1 MMQHPALLYER
12 LLPVLHWLAPK
23 RVHNS
28 ANDVQKAETLLTA
41 SIIAVVIVFAYA
53 ILYHILKDEVAAQLC
68 WTAAFVIFANAVLY
82 RIFGIL
88 GAARNVLL
96 ITVFCLLFGLSC
108 RLGGIS
114 APTIIWFTVCPAAVI
129 GSGGRKH
136 GFIWS
141 VVVLLAIVGIYFLDV
156 QGYLPKPA
164 VTSLRFL
171 SVISTASFLVTI
183 TLVVT
188 IFEQISTLALSR
200 LDTAIENIRQE
211 KEKAQVTLQS
221 IGDAV
226 ITTDAGMIIDYLN
239 PIAEKLTG
247 WTTADAQGLH
257 MDNVFKI
264 FNEKSGLPAVNPIR
278 ECLEKNGI
286 VEMENHTVLVRRSD
300 RKEFHIEDSAAPIRR
315 QDGSILGAVMVF
327 HDVTDRRMAQSRL
340 QHIAY
345 HDALTGLPNR
355 ALFSKT
361 LSTAI
366 SHARLSG
373 THVAVLFLDLDRF
386 KAINDSLGH
395 VIGDELLVAVAKRLK
410 QCIREND
417 VVCRMGG
424 DEFTAVIKNIESSLS
439 AVGIAEKIIK
449 SISKP
454 FNIQNNVLRVSTSIG
469 ITVYPDDGEN
479 IEVLLKNADTAM
491 YASKDSGRGNF
502 RCYDP
507 AMREKADS
515 RWQMENALHA
525 ALENNEFFL
534 EYQPKLDLDRNVIV
548 GSEALIRWQN
558 AEFGR
563 VMPSDFIPR
572 LEESGGII
580 PVGHWVMKT
589 AIRQAKRWFDIGYPI
604 VVSVNVSARQFK
616 QEGLTGQIRELLSD
630 AGLPAALLQVEIT
643 ESLLMDDAERSG
655 VVIRDLRGMGVKVSL
670 DDFGTGF
677 SSLSYLRRF
686 SIDELKIDRSFI
698 VGMESDETA
707 QTIVKTVIA
716 LGQALG
722 MRVTAEG
729 VETEIQRTHLQQIGC
744 DEIQGYLFSR
754 PLREETFTSFIVQNS
769 LGNPTFRIVEMPNEV
784 TF

>member
-1 MMQHPALLYER
+1 MGQHPALLYEKF
-12 LLPVLHWLAPK
+12 LPVLHWLAPK
-23 RVHNS
+23 QIHDS

-41 SIIAVVIVFAYA
+41 SIIAVVLVFAYA
-53 ILYHILKDEVAAQLC
+53 ILYHVLNDDVAARLC
-68 WTAAFVIFANAVLY
+68 WTAAFVIFANAVLF
-82 RIFGIL
+82 RIFRFL
-88 GAARNVLL
+88 GPARDVLL

-129 GSGGRKH
+129 GCGGRKH
-136 GFIWS
+136 GFTWS
-141 VVVLLAIVGIYFLDV
+141 VVVFLAIIGIYFLDV
-156 QGYLPKPA
+156 QGYLPKPT
-164 VTSLRFL
+164 VTSMRFL
-171 SVISTASFLVTI
+171 SVISTVSFLVTI

-226 ITTDAGMIIDYLN
+226 ITTDAEMIIDYLN
-239 PIAEKLTG
+239 PIAETLTG
-247 WTTADAQGLH
+247 WTSADAKGLH
-257 MDNVFKI
+257 MDDVFNI
-264 FNEKSGLPAVNPIR
+264 FSEKSGLPAVNPIKQ
-278 ECLEKNGI
+278 CLERNDI
-286 VEMENHTVLVRRSD
+286 VEMDNHTILVRRSD
-300 RKEFHIEDSAAPIRR
+300 NREFHIEDSAAPIRHK
-315 QDGSILGAVMVF
+315 DGSILGAVMVF

-355 ALFSKT
+355 AFFSKS

-366 SHARLSG
+366 SHARLTG
-373 THVAVLFLDLDRF
+373 AHVAVLFLDLDRF
-386 KAINDSLGH
+386 KTINDSLGH
-395 VIGDELLVAVAKRLK
+395 SIGDELLIAVAKRLK

-424 DEFTAVIKNIESSLS
+424 DEFTAVINNIESSQS
-439 AVGIAEKIIK
+439 VTRIAEKISE
-449 SISKP
+449 SIGRP
-454 FNIQNNVLRVSTSIG
+454 FNIQNNLLHVSTSIG
-469 ITVYPDDGEN
+469 ITVYPDDGVN
-479 IEVLLKNADTAM
+479 IEALLKNADTAM
-491 YASKDSGRGNF
+491 YVAKYSGRGNY
-502 RCYDP
+502 RYYDMG
-507 AMREKADS
+507 MREKADS
-515 RWQMENALHA
+515 QWQMENALHA

-534 EYQPKLDLDRNVIV
+534 EYQPKLDLGRNIV
-548 GSEALIRWQN
+548 VGGEALIRWQN
-558 AEFGR
+558 PEFGR

-589 AIRQAKRWFDIGYPI
+589 AIYQAKRWFDIGHQI
-604 VVSVNVSARQFK
+604 VVSVNVSVRQFK
-616 QEGLTGQIRELLSD
+616 QEGFTAQISELLAES
-630 AGLPAALLQVEIT
+630 GLPAALLQVEIT
-643 ESLLMDDAERSG
+643 ESLLMDDAERSEI
-655 VVIRDLRGMGVKVSL
+655 VISDLRGMGVKVSL

-698 VGMESDETA
+698 VDMESDETA
-707 QTIVKTVIA
+707 QKIVKTVIA

-729 VETEIQRTHLQQIGC
+729 VETENQQMHLQRIGC
-744 DEIQGYLFSR
+744 DEIQGYFFSR
-754 PLREETFTSFIVQNS
+754 PLREETFTSFIVRHS
-769 LGNPTFRIVEMPNEV
+769 LGNTASSGGVS
-784 TF
+784 

>member
-1 MMQHPALLYER
+1 MVQHSASLYER
-12 LLPVLHWLAPK
+12 FLSVLQRLVPK
-23 RVHNS
+23 RFKYS
-28 ANDVQKAETLLTA
+28 ANDVQKVETFLTA
-41 SIIAVVIVFAYA
+41 SIVALTIVFAYA
-53 ILYHILKDEVAAQLC
+53 ILYYVLKDNVAARLC
-68 WTAAFVIFANAVLY
+68 WIAVFITFANVVLF
-82 RIFGIL
+82 RIFGFL
-88 GAARNVLL
+88 ATARDVLL
-96 ITVFCLLFGLSC
+96 ITIFCLLFGLSC

-129 GSGGRKH
+129 GSGGRKQ
-136 GFIWS
+136 GLTWAAAVFI
-141 VVVLLAIVGIYFLDV
+141 AIVTIYFLDV
-156 QGYLPKPA
+156 QGYLPKPT

-171 SVISTASFLVTI
+171 SVISTISFLVTI

-226 ITTDAGMIIDYLN
+226 ITTDAEMVIDYLN
-239 PIAEKLTG
+239 PIAETLTG
-247 WTTADAQGLH
+247 WTTADAKGLH
-257 MDNVFKI
+257 MDDI
-264 FNEKSGLPAVNPIR
+264 FNIFSETSGLPAVNPIR
-278 ECLEKNGI
+278 ECLEKNSI
-286 VEMENHTVLVRRSD
+286 IEMDNHTILVRHSD
-300 RKEFHIEDSAAPIRR
+300 NKEFHIEDSAAPIRR

-327 HDVTDRRMAQSRL
+327 HDVTERRLAQSRL

-355 ALFSKT
+355 AFFSKT

-366 SHARLSG
+366 SLARLSG

-386 KAINDSLGH
+386 KTINDSLGH
-395 VIGDELLVAVAKRLK
+395 GIGDELLIAVAKRLK

-417 VVCRMGG
+417 LVCRMGG
-424 DEFTAVIKNIESSLS
+424 DEFTAIINNIESPQIV
-439 AVGIAEKIIK
+439 AGIAEKISK
-449 SISKP
+449 SIGKP
-454 FNIQNNVLRVSTSIG
+454 FNIQNNVLHVTTSIG

-479 IEVLLKNADTAM
+479 IEALLKNADTAM
-491 YASKDSGRGNF
+491 YVAKDSGRGNY
-502 RCYDP
+502 RYYDL

-515 RWQMENALHA
+515 QWQMENALHA

-534 EYQPKLDLDRNVIV
+534 EYQPKLDLDRNVVV

-558 AEFGR
+558 PEFGR
-563 VMPSDFIPR
+563 VMPSEFIPK

-580 PVGHWVMKT
+580 SVGHWVMKT
-589 AIRQAKRWFDIGYPI
+589 AIYQAKRWFDSGHPI

-616 QEGLTGQIRELLSD
+616 QQGLTAQISKLLAES
-630 AGLPAALLQVEIT
+630 GLPASLLQVEIT
-643 ESLLMDDAERSG
+643 ESFLMDDAERG
-655 VVIRDLRGMGVKVSL
+655 EVVIRDLREMGVLVAL

-698 VGMESDETA
+698 VDMESNETA
-707 QTIVKTVIA
+707 QKIVEIVIA

-729 VETEIQRTHLQQIGC
+729 VETENQRIHLQQLGC
-744 DEIQGYLFSR
+744 DEIQGYFFSR
-754 PLREETFTSFIVQNS
+754 PLREDTFTSFIVSHS
-769 LGNPTFRIVEMPNEV
+769 LSNTASSGGVS
-784 TF
+784 